1 MQLAGHGY
9 GASWQRLNACGASGK
24 REGDKGEGD
33 KGEGDA
39 ADDVSLILEL
49 ADVIGS
55 HS

>member
-1 MQLAGHGY
+1 VQLAGHGY

-33 KGEGDA
+33 A